1 MRGFG
6 KKTHAELKEILN
18 NMKMGNKK
26 WLIFIN

>member
-18 NMKMGNKK
+18 NMKVGIKK
-26 WLIFIN
+26 W